1 MSEEQQLVYAKDGS
15 RYDVNS
21 FTDEAK
27 ISFAYLVEIN
37 QEIIMLTKRIAIL
50 RAASVTLRQKV
61 DDQLT
66 GNMFIIDDRVV
77 NAPDTLTPSGTLVSD
92 TPIS

>member
-1 MSEEQQLVYAKDGS
+1 MSEEQQLIYAKDDS

-27 ISFAYLVEIN
+27 MAFAYLVEIN
-37 QEIIMLTKRIAIL
+37 QEINMMTKRIAIL
-50 RAASVTLRQKV
+50 RAASVTLSQKI

-66 GNMFIIDDRVV
+66 GSMFIIDDRVV
-77 NAPDTLTPSGTLVSD
+77 NAPDTLAPSGTLVSD

>member
-1 MSEEQQLVYAKDGS
+1 VSEEQQLVYAKDGS

-50 RAASVTLRQKV
+50 RAASVTLSQKV

-66 GNMFIIDDRVV
+66 NSMFIIDDRVV
-77 NAPDTLTPSGTLVSD
+77 NEPDTTTDS
-92 TPIS
+92 

>member
-1 MSEEQQLVYAKDGS
+1 VSEEQQLVYAKDGS

-50 RAASVTLRQKV
+50 RAASVTLSQKV

-66 GNMFIIDDRVV
+66 NSMFIIDDRVV
-77 NAPDTLTPSGTLVSD
+77 NDPDTTTDS
-92 TPIS
+92 

>member
-1 MSEEQQLVYAKDGS
+1 MSEEQQLIYAKDDS
-15 RYDVNS
+15 RYNVNS

-27 ISFAYLVEIN
+27 MAFAYLVEIN
-37 QEIIMLTKRIAIL
+37 QEINMMTKRIAIL
-50 RAASVTLRQKV
+50 RAASITLSQVV

-66 GNMFIIDDRVV
+66 SNMLVDE
-77 NAPDTLTPSGTLVSD
+77 PDTLAPSGTLVSD

>member
-1 MSEEQQLVYAKDGS
+1 VSEEQQLIYAKDDS
-15 RYDVNS
+15 RYNVNS

-27 ISFAYLVEIN
+27 MAFAYLVEIN
-37 QEIIMLTKRIAIL
+37 QEINMMTKRIAIL
-50 RAASVTLRQKV
+50 RAASVTLSQVV

-66 GNMFIIDDRVV
+66 SNMLV
-77 NAPDTLTPSGTLVSD
+77 AEPDTLAPSGTLVSD

>member
-1 MSEEQQLVYAKDGS
+1 MSEEQQLIYVKDDS
-15 RYDVNS
+15 RYNVNS

-27 ISFAYLVEIN
+27 MAFAYLVEIN
-37 QEIIMLTKRIAIL
+37 QEINMMTKRIAIL
-50 RAASVTLRQKV
+50 RAAAITLSQVV

-66 GNMFIIDDRVV
+66 SNMLIANDKIVDES
-77 NAPDTLTPSGTLVSD
+77 DTLAPSGTLVSD